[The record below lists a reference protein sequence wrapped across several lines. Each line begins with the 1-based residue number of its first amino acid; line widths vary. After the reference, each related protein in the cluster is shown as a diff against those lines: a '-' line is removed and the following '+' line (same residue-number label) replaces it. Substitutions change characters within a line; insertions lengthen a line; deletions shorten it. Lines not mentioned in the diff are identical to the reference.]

1 MFRVAQVKFRTGRPM
16 PDDMVVVRLDKKAL
30 VLGAGVAGAILVAI
44 GLALGWSRLGPG
56 DAVAAG
62 ANGDQRPTAGIGGKS
77 QGPPSLLLSETQTQ
91 AVKVEAV
98 GDHLFPRERQAV
110 GNIDFN
116 EDRSVQVYPPY
127 QGLILQ
133 LFAKVGDDVRAGQ
146 TLFTIQS
153 PDLIQAES
161 TLIAAAGVLDLTSR
175 ALGRARQLYAVQG
188 IAQKDL
194 EQAVSDQQTA
204 EGNLR
209 ASRDAVRVF
218 GKSEAEIDWMV
229 QTRRIDPALVVPAPL
244 AGRITAR
251 SAAPGDMVQP
261 GTPPA
266 PYAMADLSTIWMLA
280 FVPESDSAL
289 YHLGQEVKVSVLAYG
304 DRVFE
309 GKITTL
315 GTTVDPNTHRL
326 MLRVAIADP
335 RHELR
340 PNMLATFVIRT
351 GDPVRATAVPAD
363 AVVREPDGTMTVWV
377 TTDKRHF
384 TQRIVTLGLQHGGY
398 DQITDGVKPGEQ
410 VATDGAILLDAVYA
424 TAASG

>member
-1 MFRVAQVKFRTGRPM
+1 M
-16 PDDMVVVRLDKKAL
+16 PDDVVVLRLHKKGV
-30 VLGAGVAGAILVAI
+30 VLGAGIAGALLLGV
-44 GLALGWSRLGPG
+44 GLAVGWSHLGP
-56 DAVAAG
+56 AAAS
-62 ANGDQRPTAGIGGKS
+62 ANEEGRPTPGIAGKS
-77 QGPPSLLLSETQTQ
+77 REPPSLLLSDTQTK
-91 AVKVEAV
+91 AVKVETV
-98 GDHLFPRERQAV
+98 GEHLFPREKQAV

-161 TLIAAAGVLDLTSR
+161 TLIAAAGVLDLTTRALSR
-175 ALGRARQLYAVQG
+175 ARVLYSVQG

-209 ASRDAVRVF
+209 AARDAVHVF
-218 GKSEAEIDWMV
+218 GKSEADIDRMV
-229 QTRRIDPALVVPAPL
+229 KTRRIDPALIVPAPL
-244 AGRITAR
+244 SGRITAR
-251 SAAPGDMVQP
+251 NAAPGDMVQP

-289 YHLGQEVKVSVLAYG
+289 YHLGQEVKVAVLAYP
-304 DRVFE
+304 DRVFA

-315 GTTVDPNTHRL
+315 GTTVDPNTHRM
-326 MLRVAIADP
+326 MLRAAIEDP
-335 RHELR
+335 KHELR

-351 GDPVRATAVPAD
+351 GDPVRATAVPVN
-363 AVVREPDGTMTVWV
+363 AVVREPDGTMTLWV

-384 TQRIVTLGLQHGGY
+384 TQRVVMLGMQHGGY
-398 DQITDGVKPGEQ
+398 DQITDGVKQGEQ
-410 VATDGAILLDAVYA
+410 VATDGAILLDAMYA

>member
-1 MFRVAQVKFRTGRPM
+1 M
-16 PDDMVVVRLDKKAL
+16 PEDVPDVVVVLRLKKKAV
-30 VLGAGVAGAILVAI
+30 VLGAGIAGAILVAV
-44 GLALGWSRLGPG
+44 GLALGWSRLGPV
-56 DAVAAG
+56 DAAS
-62 ANGDQRPTAGIGGKS
+62 ANEQEKLTAGIGGKS
-77 QGPPSLLLSETQTQ
+77 REPPSLLLSATQTK
-91 AVKVEAV
+91 AVKVETV
-98 GDHLFPRERQAV
+98 GDHLFPREKQAV

-161 TLIAAAGVLDLTSR
+161 TLIAAAGVLDLTLRALSR
-175 ALGRARQLYAVQG
+175 ARVLYSVQG

-194 EQAVSDQQTA
+194 EQAVSDEQTA

-209 ASRDAVRVF
+209 ASRDAVHVF

-229 QTRRIDPALVVPAPL
+229 KTRRIDPALVVPAPL

-251 SAAPGDMVQP
+251 NAAPGDMVQP

-289 YHLGQEVKVSVLAYG
+289 YHLGQEVKVSVLAYR

-315 GTTVDPNTHRL
+315 GTTVDPNTHRM
-326 MLRVAIADP
+326 MLRAAIEDP

-351 GDPVRATAVPAD
+351 GDPVRATAVPVD

-377 TTDKRHF
+377 TSDKRHF
-384 TQRIVTLGLQHGGY
+384 TQRIVTLGMQHGGY
-398 DQITDGVKPGEQ
+398 DQITDGVKQGEQ
-410 VATDGAILLDAVYA
+410 VATDGAILLDAMYA
-424 TAASG
+424 AASG

>member
-1 MFRVAQVKFRTGRPM
+1 M
-16 PDDMVVVRLDKKAL
+16 PDEVAVLRLNKKAV

-44 GLALGWSRLGPG
+44 GLSVGWSHLGPV
-56 DAVAAG
+56 DAAAASPNEEG
-62 ANGDQRPTAGIGGKS
+62 RPTSDFGKS
-77 QGPPSLLLSETQTQ
+77 AEPPSVLLSETQTK

-98 GDHLFPRERQAV
+98 GDHLFPREKQAV

-133 LFAKVGDDVRAGQ
+133 LFAKIGDDVRAGQ

-161 TLIAAAGVLDLTSR
+161 TLIAAAGVHDLTSR
-175 ALGRARQLYAVQG
+175 ALSRARVLYSVQG

-204 EGNLR
+204 EGNLG
-209 ASRDAVRVF
+209 ASRDAVHVF
-218 GKSEAEIDWMV
+218 GKSEADIDRMV
-229 QTRRIDPALVVPAPL
+229 KTRRIDPALVVPAPL
-244 AGRITAR
+244 SGRITAR
-251 SAAPGDMVQP
+251 NAAPGDMVQP
-261 GTPPA
+261 GAAPA

-289 YHLGQEVKVSVLAYG
+289 YHLGQEVKVSVLAYRE
-304 DRVFE
+304 RVFE

-315 GTTVDPNTHRL
+315 GTTVDPNTHRM
-326 MLRVAIADP
+326 MLRAAIEDP

-351 GDPVRATAVPAD
+351 GDPVRATAVPVD

-377 TTDKRHF
+377 TADRRHF
-384 TQRIVTLGLQHGGY
+384 TQRIVTLGLQHGGL
-398 DQITDGVKPGEQ
+398 DQITGGVKQGEQ
-410 VATDGAILLDAVYA
+410 VATDGAILLDAMYA
-424 TAASG
+424 TAVSG